1 MQMGRQYHQS
11 EIITS
16 SHQTNGNVSFHT
28 GVELYLD
35 FQIQLDLDLQAA
47 VLLAHLGGPVLDARL
62 AHRHDASAAR
72 GVCAMADSSSS
83 CSASVRCSSCCCWPG
98 SGIVRVVCCT
108 ARFGTACPSFFG
120 GFAASGGTRCG
131 RCVWGRELVGLI

>member
-28 GVELYLD
+28 GVEFYLG
-35 FQIQLDLDLQAA
+35 FKIQLNLDLQAA

-62 AHRHDASAAR
+62 AHGHDASAAC
-72 GVCAMADSSSS
+72 GVLRDG
-83 CSASVRCSSCCCWPG
+83 RLF
-98 SGIVRVVCCT
+98 VVLLGERALQLLLLLAWVGDRTCGLLHG
-108 ARFGTACPSFFG
+108 AFRYGLPELLG

-131 RCVWGRELVGLI
+131 RCVWGRELFGLI